1 MTRRFN
7 ECIGGDNRPISWTT
21 RLWLS
26 ARSYIFFQ
34 LDFLQEA
41 EPRFLPASW
50 RIAAGSGT
58 RVRLRSS
65 LSQCRSRWSG
75 LLPAGPKTR
84 TKSSYADARFVNRI
98 RLLVM
103 AGGANRRTT
112 SITIGSGFAGAAVE
126 AAGRPSPF
134 CRYFL
139 CPTRITAYWRAARHC
154 CCALW
159 RAVAWTRR
167 CRGSRTLI
175 GCRILPL
182 SAAGQAA
189 WTALSRYLPF
199 SARPFPA

>member
-1 MTRRFN
+1 LLLSAVDERV
-7 ECIGGDNRPISWTT
+7 GGDNRPISWTT

-26 ARSYIFFQ
+26 ARRYIFFQ

-58 RVRLRSS
+58 GVRLRSS

-84 TKSSYADARFVNRI
+84 TRSSYAGARFANRI

-112 SITIGSGFAGAAVE
+112 RITIGSGFAAAVAE
-126 AAGRPSPF
+126 AAEDLHLVTG
-134 CRYFL
+134 
-139 CPTRITAYWRAARHC
+139 
-154 CCALW
+154 
-159 RAVAWTRR
+159 V
-167 CRGSRTLI
+167 
-175 GCRILPL
+175 
-182 SAAGQAA
+182 
-189 WTALSRYLPF
+189 F
-199 SARPFPA
+199 SALHTLQPAGTLPGMAAALCGALLMGEGIAQAPRP